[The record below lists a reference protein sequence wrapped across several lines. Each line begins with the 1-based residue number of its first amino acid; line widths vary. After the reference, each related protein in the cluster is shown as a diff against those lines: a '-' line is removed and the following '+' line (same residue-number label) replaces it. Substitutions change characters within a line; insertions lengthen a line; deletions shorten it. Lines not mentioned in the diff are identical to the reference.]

1 MIEMDGVNLISNVG
15 FPIGAFLLM
24 YFFSYKTLKENTE
37 AIRSLHVLIQTKL
50 K

>member
-1 MIEMDGVNLISNVG
+1 MVMFGADLVGSVG

-24 YFFSYKTLKENTE
+24 YSFATKTLKENTA
-37 AIRSLHVLIQTKL
+37 AIRDLCIAVKSK